1 MIPRIILLSF
11 IAVFT
16 AFTPLT
22 ADAKK
27 LFVANIEVDDEVEFE
42 GTDSLFK
49 VVDFFDNKSLKEFF
63 PDYTPDSAVLARVD
77 LRGVGLEVEYHRN
90 SSRLFGRIRC
100 KIFELSL

>member
-1 MIPRIILLSF
+1 MNPRIILLSL

-16 AFTPLT
+16 AFMPLT

-27 LFVANIEVDDEVEFE
+27 LFIADIEVDDEVEFE

-77 LRGVGLEVEYHRN
+77 LRGVG
-90 SSRLFGRIRC
+90 SRSGVPSEFVGAYSQDT
-100 KIFELSL
+100 FQEF

>member
-16 AFTPLT
+16 AFMPLT

-42 GTDSLFK
+42 GTDSIFK

-77 LRGVGLEVEYHRN
+77 LRGSVL
-90 SSRLFGRIRC
+90 
-100 KIFELSL
+100 K